1 MSRAHRVRDVIVL
14 QDYVDAF
21 ERVLRV
27 DAKQRHLQRETL
39 NVVVDVCLQEKQ
51 FNPFYA
57 HLANK
62 FCLHERKYQVR
73 SSKQFTQTQIHATC
87 NVSST

>member
-1 MSRAHRVRDVIVL
+1 MRDVIVL

-73 SSKQFTQTQIHATC
+73 TSKQLY
-87 NVSST
+87 